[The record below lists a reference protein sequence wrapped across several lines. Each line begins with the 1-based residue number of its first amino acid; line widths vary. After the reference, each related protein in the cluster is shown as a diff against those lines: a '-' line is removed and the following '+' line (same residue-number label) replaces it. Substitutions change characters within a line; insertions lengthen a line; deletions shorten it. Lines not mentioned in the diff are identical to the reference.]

1 MQTVITPLSPGY
13 PSRSNGG
20 LIHRRFGEQKR
31 QHFRAFNG
39 RCTALYN
46 TLGNQLGGPLAAPLA
61 HRIGVYSR
69 APVLRKLKPDLFAE
83 DFKFIRYLGASTGLS
98 KAGLDLLDFR
108 HVNLGKRSFWRISL
122 RIRLSSR
129 KASRLAQQLFAQE
142 IVAGRESRFGSTP
155 VAWK

>member
-1 MQTVITPLSPGY
+1 MKTTTPNKAAPRGSTQQFQELFCQRFNCSPSEY
-13 PSRSNGG
+13 
-20 LIHRRFGEQKR
+20 EE
-31 QHFRAFNG
+31 RAF
-39 RCTALYN
+39 RVCLYWHARW
-46 TLGNQLGGPLAAPLA
+46 L
-61 HRIGVYSR
+61 